1 MAQELTLM
9 DRAEKKLAQCVL
21 AASATG
27 AIPVPATS
35 VALIA
40 ENTVMISDIAS
51 IFEIQIDLHI
61 VMESFSIV
69 GVLNLIGREVFV
81 EGAKL
86 LAWGTG
92 SVWAAAGLVALGA
105 TTAGVQTYMIGRLVI
120 AICKNNG
127 EPLNK
132 KQASEIFKDAQT
144 SYNSFSEKWK
154 GKDFYTSRGGS
165 SYEGDACADECKTV
179 ARLDY

>member
-1 MAQELTLM
+1 MAQEVSLLDM
-9 DRAEKKLAQCVL
+9 AEKKLAQYVV

-40 ENTVMISDIAS
+40 ENTVMISEIAS
-51 IFEIQIDLHI
+51 IFEIQIDFHI
-61 VMESFSIV
+61 VMNSFSIV

-92 SVWAAAGLVALGA
+92 SIWAAAGLITLGA
-105 TTAGVQTYMIGRLVI
+105 TTAGLQTYMIGRLVI

-144 SYNSFSEKWK
+144 TYNSFFDKWK
-154 GKDFYTSRGGS
+154 SKDFITLQDLNIKKVVENS
-165 SYEGDACADECKTV
+165 
-179 ARLDY
+179 